1 LLQTDSASV
10 LEERLEVLIV
20 VVQIVFVTEELL
32 NDFEIVRIRPLHVR
46 NVGESAEPA
55 GNIARRQGIAL
66 VDENDADHVR
76 HGAVFSAGNGSDAH
90 ELELLGP
97 QTKSVWHQAV
107 VASDLG
113 AKIGGNR
120 LAIDLA
126 ASYHEERNRMNR
138 HERAGRQSG
147 PLDTLLSAVLDERA
161 KVRKVGKLFAVNGR
175 LCTDGQRLA
184 DLRDDDTDFARRH
197 LDPRIL
203 FDGIERPEF
212 PAQAGRQKV
221 GLVSRLTVECD
232 RIVFRKLARRVSL
245 QHQAHFRGTN
255 AVERS
260 DNDENCQ
267 RQSQEFQQRAELSDE
282 IQ

>member
-1 LLQTDSASV
+1 M

-32 NDFEIVRIRPLHVR
+32 NDFEIVRIRQPNVR
-46 NVGESAEPA
+46 NGGESAEPA

-126 ASYHEERNRMNR
+126 ARDHEEGNRMNR
-138 HERAGRQSG
+138 HERAGRQNG
-147 PLDTLLSAVLDERA
+147 PLDPLLSAVLDE
-161 KVRKVGKLFAVNGR
+161 
-175 LCTDGQRLA
+175 
-184 DLRDDDTDFARRH
+184 
-197 LDPRIL
+197 
-203 FDGIERPEF
+203 
-212 PAQAGRQKV
+212 
-221 GLVSRLTVECD
+221 
-232 RIVFRKLARRVSL
+232 
-245 QHQAHFRGTN
+245 
-255 AVERS
+255 
-260 DNDENCQ
+260 
-267 RQSQEFQQRAELSDE
+267 
-282 IQ
+282 